1 MKNIT
6 FFKHSRP
13 PSDVMEAEV
22 DLDIRP
28 FMNVLLILIPF
39 LASVAVYTRISTL
52 EMRLPPNVS
61 TALAAAQSEKP
72 KLKITVVLRSDI
84 IGITYGDAWLDSIPR
99 AGNEYNYAKL
109 RTALEQRRNTIE
121 TKNEILVA
129 VKDDIRFQFVVR
141 VMDACREAG
150 FADIGLAG
158 ATENP
163 MAAR

>member
-39 LASVAVYTRISTL
+39 LASVAVYTRISAL
-52 EMRLPPNVS
+52 EMRLPPNVN
-61 TALAAAQSEKP
+61 TALAAAHTEKP
-72 KLKITVVLRSDI
+72 KLKISVILRSDI
-84 IGITYGDAWLDSIPR
+84 IGITYGEAWLDSIPR
-99 AGNEYNYAKL
+99 IDGEYDYAKL
-109 RTALEQRRNTIE
+109 RTALETHRSSIE

-129 VKDDIRFQFVVR
+129 VKDEIRFQFVVR

-158 ATENP
+158 ATEDP